1 MWYNAQALSGRDEIM
16 SAKVVRAVFL
26 SAAVMGTAGAETPRN
41 LLTLLTQ
48 SEIAS
53 VLSQE
58 TPQKPPPEPPEPT
71 IDLRSTLVDVVFSVT
86 DEKNRFVRDLTPESI
101 VVLEDGIAQK
111 IEFFGRNTDVP
122 MVVALAIDFSGSQEF
137 NWPAE
142 RQAAE
147 KFFAEAFRWGK
158 DYAAFVSFR
167 STVELHRGLTS
178 DPARLAEALQSLVRR
193 DEGYASQGTS
203 LYDAIYITVEDVLDG
218 PTARRLRARNE
229 NRIRRALIVIT
240 DGHDTSS
247 GRKLAEAIER
257 AQRAGVLVYA
267 IGLSDSFRFADV
279 NAQVLG
285 ELTQATGGRAFYP
298 RSEDDLRLAFNQIA
312 EDLSSQYLVAYYP
325 TNSARDGRFRRLQ
338 VKIRDHENWTVAHRA
353 GYVAP
358 KER

>member
-1 MWYNAQALSGRDEIM
+1 M
-16 SAKVVRAVFL
+16 SARLIAGCL
-26 SAAVMGTAGAETPRN
+26 AAAVSMVGTDGARIR
-41 LLTLLTQ
+41 L
-48 SEIAS
+48 S
-53 VLSQE
+53 VMAHAKTSSPPFQE
-58 TPQKPPPEPPEPT
+58 TSQKTPPEPPAPT
-71 IDLRSTLVDVVFSVT
+71 VDLTSTLVDVVFTVM
-86 DEKNRFVRDLTPESI
+86 DEKNRFVRDLSPESI
-101 VVLEDGIAQK
+101 VVLEDGIPQK

-122 MVVALAIDFSGSQEF
+122 MVLALAIDFSGSQEF

-147 KFFAEAFRWGK
+147 KFFAETFRWGK
-158 DYAAFVSFR
+158 DYAALVSFR

-178 DPARLAEALQSLVRR
+178 DPTRLAEALQSLVRR

-203 LYDAIYITVEDVLDG
+203 LYDAIAITVEEVLDG

-247 GRKLAEAIER
+247 VQRLPEVIER
-257 AQRAGVLVYA
+257 AQRTGVLIYA

-279 NAQVLG
+279 NAQVLD

-298 RSEDDLRLAFNQIA
+298 RNEDDLRLAFAQIA

-325 TNSARDGRFRRLQ
+325 TNSARDGRFRSLQ
-338 VKIRDHENWTVAHRA
+338 VKIRGHENWTVAHRA

-358 KER
+358 KQR